1 MVLDKII
8 EILSRYLDDIDIDSS
23 TMLFM
28 EYDLDDYDID
38 SIINSIQDELDIE
51 IDSSEFCDL
60 SSVGE
65 IAEYVE
71 GIMA

>member
-8 EILSRYLDDIDIDSS
+8 AILSEYLDDIDIDET

-28 EYDLDDYDID
+28 EYDLEDDDIHD
-38 SIINSIQDELDIE
+38 IISKIQEELDVE
-51 IDSSEFCDL
+51 IDNDEFCDL
-60 SSVGE
+60 SSVND